1 MRHLVFVIAI
11 IFPMLV
17 VGQQNPKEL
26 EKLLEG
32 KYGVEK
38 LALLNSISKSYQGV
52 HDRKAIKFAK
62 QAVAMADNIFPTIV
76 PEDADDEYYLK
87 VDAYFLLGEARFL
100 KEHYYDAQATFRDAL
115 IFAENSGNIVMV
127 SRTEAY
133 LAELDSIGVKANIFK
148 EAITDLHIG
157 QMINDGSQDVNLNV
171 ILKSA
176 ESNEKNGNYQKAIE
190 QYTKAINIYKDRG
203 EDERIAELH
212 KKISYNFD
220 QLGDMA
226 QAMEHMALG
235 VTNQDLIEDTSGLL
249 ASFKNEIQAYEAD
262 MDTLKKSEALLDTG
276 KIEDAA
282 DSGRAMIAKAR
293 QLEKDKDYEAS
304 LKYYKLYTQLNRSV
318 VESEKQ
324 QELALGEKNFE
335 IERNL
340 QQIQLLTQEK
350 EIQNLELVNTNLELE
365 RQSKFR
371 RSLIVGLILLISLAI
386 ALYVLYSNK
395 RRNLVKLNRAHE
407 EIKATQ
413 HKLIDAEKKI
423 KTLLEQ
429 QISTEVANELISGQ
443 PDSKIER
450 RRVCVMFLDIRG
462 FTTFAEKRN
471 PEEIISF
478 QNDVFSFM
486 IDSVY
491 RHHGVINQFLGDGF
505 MATFGA
511 PASHG
516 NDSLNAM
523 NAAREI
529 IDKVN
534 QKSDANEIPP
544 TRIGIGL
551 HTGMVVAG
559 NVGTNLRKQYSITG
573 NAVIIAARIEQLNK
587 KFSSQLL
594 VSEEVIKY
602 AKPSANNF
610 ESLGKVELKGRAQ
623 PLEIIKVM

>member
-1 MRHLVFVIAI
+1 VLPAVA
-11 IFPMLV
+11 
-17 VGQQNPKEL
+17 QDDPKQL

-38 LALLNSISKSYQGV
+38 LALLNSVSKSYQGEN
-52 HDRKAIKFAK
+52 DRKAIKYAK
-62 QAVAMADNIFPTIV
+62 QAVALSDNIFPALV
-76 PEDADDEYYLK
+76 PDDADDEYYLK

-100 KEHYYDAQATFRDAL
+100 KEHYYDAQVTFKDAL
-115 IFAENSGNIVMV
+115 MFAENSNNSEMV

-133 LAELDSIGVKANIFK
+133 LARLDSIGVKSNIFK
-148 EAITDLHIG
+148 EAITDLRIG
-157 QMINDGSQDVNLNV
+157 QIINDGSQDVNLSV
-171 ILKSA
+171 ILKTA
-176 ESNEKNGNYQKAIE
+176 ETNEKNGNYQKAIE
-190 QYTKAINIYKDRG
+190 QYSKAINIYKDRG
-203 EDERIAELH
+203 EEEEIAKLH
-212 KKISYNFD
+212 KRISYNFD

-226 QAMEHMALG
+226 KAMEHMALG
-235 VTNQDLIEDTSGLL
+235 VTDQDLVDDTSGLL

-262 MDTLKKSEALLDTG
+262 MDTFEESETLLDTT
-276 KIEDAA
+276 KIEDTA
-282 DSGRAMIAKAR
+282 DSGSLMIAKAR
-293 QLEKDKDYEAS
+293 QSEKEKDYEAS
-304 LKYYKLYTQLNRSV
+304 LKYYQLYTQLNKEKA
-318 VESEKQ
+318 ESEKQ
-324 QELALGEKNFE
+324 QEQELGEKNFE

-350 EIQNLELVNTNLELE
+350 EIQDLELENKNLELE

-371 RSLIVGLILLISLAI
+371 RSLVVGLILLVSLAI

-395 RRNLVKLNRAHE
+395 RRNLVKLNKAHE
-407 EIKATQ
+407 EIKSTQ
-413 HKLIDAEKKI
+413 QKLIDAEKRI

-450 RRVCVMFLDIRG
+450 KRVCVMFLDIRG
-462 FTTFAEKRN
+462 FTSFAEKRN

-516 NDSLNAM
+516 NDSLNAI
-523 NAAREI
+523 NAAMEI
-529 IDKVN
+529 IGKVN
-534 QKSDANEIPP
+534 AKSEANEIPP

-559 NVGTNLRKQYSITG
+559 NVGTNVRKQYSITG

-587 KFSSQLL
+587 KFGSQLL

-602 AKPSANNF
+602 AKPENNNF
-610 ESLGKVELKGRAQ
+610 ESLGQVELKGRAQ